1 MPIRQT
7 TPQSQIDAYI
17 EERMN
22 RLKEAIIYN
31 LCVIGEK
38 VRNEAIDSGSYKDR
52 TKNLRS
58 SVGYIVVVDGQVHK
72 TGAFGKSDG
81 NSEGKSTGCPMPV
94 HWRGS
99 SRKES
104 CLSSSPECATPRMC
118 PQRAIT
124 YLTAR
129 NCLPTGWC
137 RKCCGNSDSNNR
149 NYGKDIE
156 TGSRRHLPASER
168 QHPFFDDFR

>member
-31 LCVIGEK
+31 LCAIGEK
-38 VRNEAIDSGSYKDR
+38 VRNEALDSGSYTDR

-81 NSEGKSTGCPMPV
+81 NSEGKSTGLSYARSLAGKFPKGIVLVVVAGMRYASYV
-94 HWRGS
+94 SAKGYNVLDS
-99 SRKES
+99 SELLADRLVPEMLRK
-104 CLSSSPECATPRMC
+104 L
-118 PQRAIT
+118 
-124 YLTAR
+124 
-129 NCLPTGWC
+129 GF
-137 RKCCGNSDSNNR
+137 K
-149 NYGKDIE
+149 
-156 TGSRRHLPASER
+156 
-168 QHPFFDDFR
+168 